1 MKGRGKNISINIIF
15 YFALAIL
22 VLVWLLPIT
31 FVVITAFK
39 TNAEFYST
47 PVFSLPTSLAWEN
60 FERAFIRSNLYVYMG
75 NGLFVSLCKLPIGIF
90 LSSLTAFAL
99 TRLKLKHSNGIF
111 ILFLIGMMI
120 PLQSILLPV
129 CIAANGLNMTNNLLS
144 LVVIYT
150 GINLP
155 FGILVMR
162 GFMRAIP
169 FEIDESAR
177 VDGCTN
183 MRLYWSIIM
192 PIAKPAIST
201 LVILDFLSSWNEF
214 LFSSILMTSDSKRTV
229 PSGIMVFFGETVTEY
244 TKLCA
249 GILILVIPVL
259 VVYLIFQKYFI
270 EGMAGAVKG

>member
-1 MKGRGKNISINIIF
+1 M
-15 YFALAIL
+15 
-22 VLVWLLPIT
+22 VWLLPIT

-150 GINLP
+150 ESIFLWNSGYE
-155 FGILVMR
+155 

-177 VDGCTN
+177 VDGCAQYEAILEYYHAY
-183 MRLYWSIIM
+183 RQARHLY
-192 PIAKPAIST
+192 
-201 LVILDFLSSWNEF
+201 
-214 LFSSILMTSDSKRTV
+214 
-229 PSGIMVFFGETVTEY
+229 FGNS
-244 TKLCA
+244 
-249 GILILVIPVL
+249 
-259 VVYLIFQKYFI
+259 
-270 EGMAGAVKG
+270 